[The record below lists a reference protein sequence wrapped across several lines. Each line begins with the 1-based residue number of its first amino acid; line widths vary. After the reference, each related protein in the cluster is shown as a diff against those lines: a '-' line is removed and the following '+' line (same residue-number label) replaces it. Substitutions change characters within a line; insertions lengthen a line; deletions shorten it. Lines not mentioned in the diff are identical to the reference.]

1 MKQHHNFEF
10 LTFKFT
16 QSQKK
21 ITSINQ
27 KQVNKMATYR
37 KTHFVGIIVSA
48 VMIAF
53 LIIFLLKQY
62 VLTINI
68 KDKGPSTINVINPQ
82 LNDSFYDSY
91 SGSGLAFGSASG
103 RDSNFHLRSRNV
115 MSMGLDSSSN
125 SNSQDQTHIQDQTQL
140 HPQAQT
146 PPKLQISKL

>member
-1 MKQHHNFEF
+1 MKQHHNFDF

-16 QSQKK
+16 ESHTR
-21 ITSINQ
+21 IINQ

-68 KDKGPSTINVINPQ
+68 KDKGPSTMNVINPQ

-91 SGSGLAFGSASG
+91 SGSGLG
-103 RDSNFHLRSRNV
+103 V
-115 MSMGLDSSSN
+115 
-125 SNSQDQTHIQDQTQL
+125 
-140 HPQAQT
+140 
-146 PPKLQISKL
+146 